1 MKRHGQG
8 GFTLLEIAVALA
20 ILGAG
25 VVTCLQVFSG
35 SLRLQSRAS
44 RQTRVVL
51 LARAAMDQLLAR
63 HELENS
69 TAELATDTQGFTTR
83 IEVGDAGPEDGIVV
97 PEGIEPDDLPVI
109 PKRLAVQVTWNDG
122 SGDKTYTLR
131 TVRLVSNPA
140 GS

>member
-1 MKRHGQG
+1 MKRQGQS

-51 LARAAMDQLLAR
+51 LARAAMDDLMVR
-63 HELENS
+63 HELENF
-69 TAELATDTQGFTTR
+69 TVTLPTDTQGFTVVKD
-83 IEVGDAGPEDGIVV
+83 VGDAGAEDGIVV
-97 PEGIEPDDLPVI
+97 PEGIEPDDLPVS
-109 PKRLAVQVTWNDG
+109 PKRLVVQVTWNDG

-131 TVRLVSNPA
+131 TVRLVPSLA
-140 GS
+140 E

>member
-1 MKRHGQG
+1 VKRQGQG

-51 LARAAMDQLLAR
+51 LARAAMDDLMVR
-63 HELENS
+63 HELENF
-69 TAELATDTQGFTTR
+69 TVTLPTDTQGFTVVKD
-83 IEVGDAGPEDGIVV
+83 VGDAGAEDGIVV
-97 PEGIEPDDLPVI
+97 PEGIEPDDLPVS
-109 PKRLAVQVTWNDG
+109 PKRLVVQVTWNDG
-122 SGDKTYTLR
+122 SGDKTYMLR
-131 TVRLVSNPA
+131 TVRLVPSLA
-140 GS
+140 E